1 MHNGGGEV
9 VDYNYRRGDIISWQI
24 TKNVKDIKV
33 MIIKIQEL
41 DFSED
46 IIEQSSLEVT
56 LKKVCIIVKDLVAYI
71 D

>member
-1 MHNGGGEV
+1 
-9 VDYNYRRGDIISWQI
+9 
-24 TKNVKDIKV
+24 